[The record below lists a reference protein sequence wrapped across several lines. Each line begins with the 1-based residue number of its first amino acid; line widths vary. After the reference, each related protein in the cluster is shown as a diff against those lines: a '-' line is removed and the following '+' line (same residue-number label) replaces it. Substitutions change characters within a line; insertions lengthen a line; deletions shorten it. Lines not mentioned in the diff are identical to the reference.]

1 LTLVR
6 ARRAAAALLLLLL
19 YPAVAAAHQRLLGT
33 SPARDGVVAV
43 VPHEI
48 RLRFYEPVQL
58 VFTTIRLVDA
68 DGAPVALGDARVPA
82 DSATVLVV
90 PVAGPLRSGR
100 YTVRWATASRDGHP
114 VQGEFGFVIDENAA
128 GLADDHELH
137 RAGEYAGT
145 VPAPGQPSLPPEHH
159 PAETDPGSFR
169 ADAAAYVVVRW
180 VSYLAILGVIGTVA
194 FRFLVLGYLRRRGG
208 PADGSWLSEAARRA
222 AAVGL
227 LFGSVLLLA
236 GAARLYAQSLAMHG
250 PQLALDAERL
260 LMMLQ
265 RTVWGWAWLV
275 QMTAGSAALVSFA
288 LAHRSPASA
297 AAWSGA
303 ALAAAA
309 LAVTPA
315 LSGHAAAM
323 TGAMGTFAIVTHT
336 LHVMSAAGWLGS
348 LFVLLTAGIPAA
360 LSAGDGGG
368 AERVSRL
375 VRGFSPIAL
384 FFAALLIASGT
395 LATFLHSSSLD
406 ALIGSRYGTI
416 LLVKLGIFLLVFGT
430 GAYNFLKVQPA
441 LGREA
446 STRHLK
452 RSAGIELA
460 IAAAVLLV
468 TAVLV
473 ATARPYEEEEEY
485 LAADVTDG
493 ATVEDRVPD
502 LPGEGGYGVTQL
514 SR

>member
-6 ARRAAAALLLLLL
+6 ARRAGAALLLLLL

-33 SPARDGVVAV
+33 SPARDSIVDV
-43 VPHEI
+43 VPHEL
-48 RLRFYEPVQL
+48 RLSFHEPVEL
-58 VFTTIRLVDA
+58 AFTTIRLVGP
-68 DGAPVALGDARVPA
+68 DGAPVALGNARVAA
-82 DSATVLVV
+82 DSTVVLVV
-90 PVAGPLRSGR
+90 PIAGPLRAGR

-114 VQGEFGFVIDENAA
+114 VQGEFGFVIGDNVA
-128 GLADDHELH
+128 GLADDHELY
-137 RAGEYAGT
+137 RAGEYAAT
-145 VPAPGQPSLPPEHH
+145 VPAPGQASLPPEHH
-159 PAETDPGSFR
+159 QAAAGPGSFQ

-180 VSYLAILGVIGTVA
+180 VNYLAILGVIGTVV
-194 FRFLVLGYLRRRGG
+194 FRLLVLGYLRRRGG
-208 PADGSWLSEAARRA
+208 PADGRWLSEAAHRA

-227 LFGSVLLLA
+227 LFGIVLLLA
-236 GAARLYAQSLAMHG
+236 GAARLYAQSMAMHG
-250 PQLALDAERL
+250 TQLALDAERL

-275 QMTAGSAALVSFA
+275 QMAAGIAALACFT
-288 LAHRSPASA
+288 LARRSPAGTAS
-297 AAWSGA
+297 WSGA

-323 TGAMGTFAIVTHT
+323 TGAIGTFAIVTHT
-336 LHVMSAAGWLGS
+336 LHVMSAAGWLGT

-360 LSAGDGGG
+360 LSVGAGDGP
-368 AERVSRL
+368 ERLSRL
-375 VRGFSPIAL
+375 VRAFSPMAL
-384 FFAALLIASGT
+384 LFAALLIVSG
-395 LATFLHSSSLD
+395 AVAAFLHSTSLD
-406 ALIGSRYGTI
+406 ALIGSRYGTM

-430 GAYNFLKVQPA
+430 GAYNFLRVRPA

-452 RSAGIELA
+452 RSAGVELA
-460 IAAAVLLV
+460 MAAAVLLA

-473 ATARPYEEEEEY
+473 ATARPYEAEEY
-485 LAADVTDG
+485 LAIGLPDDAVT
-493 ATVEDRVPD
+493 EDRAPYPPD
-502 LPGEGGYGVTQL
+502 EGGYGVGQL